1 MMEWKNY
8 PLNEKFD
15 DFESYDSNP
24 FFKLIEEGGYITRQQ
39 GSTFK
44 ASSSNL
50 VDNNTG
56 EISTVYVRDEK
67 KKYLDKREFV
77 KMPITG
83 FPSIANLVPSELKLL
98 IFIFTNLKQSVLE
111 INIKVKDVMIF
122 SGYAS
127 RNPVYKA
134 LTGLLN
140 KGFIAKKDNA
150 KYTYFINPFIFYKGS
165 IISEFFGYAFE
176 KNKTIQSE
184 IIQEKIEEE
193 EKREDDDEL
202 S

>member
-1 MMEWKNY
+1 MEWKNY

-15 DFESYDSNP
+15 DFESYNSNP
-24 FFKLIEEGGYITRQQ
+24 FFKLIEEGGYITKQH
-39 GSTFK
+39 GTTFK

-50 VDNNTG
+50 VDGNTG

-67 KKYLDKREFV
+67 KKYLDKREFI
-77 KMPITG
+77 KMPVTG
-83 FPSIANLVPSELKLL
+83 FPSIANLVPSELRLL
-98 IFIFTNLKQSVLE
+98 IFIFTNLKQSILE

-150 KYTYFINPFIFYKGS
+150 KYAYFINPFIFYKGS
-165 IISEFFGYAFE
+165 MIESFFGYAFE
-176 KNKTIQSE
+176 KNKTIQSKR
-184 IIQEKIEEE
+184 IQDKIQEIEEK
-193 EKREDDDEL
+193 EKDDEL